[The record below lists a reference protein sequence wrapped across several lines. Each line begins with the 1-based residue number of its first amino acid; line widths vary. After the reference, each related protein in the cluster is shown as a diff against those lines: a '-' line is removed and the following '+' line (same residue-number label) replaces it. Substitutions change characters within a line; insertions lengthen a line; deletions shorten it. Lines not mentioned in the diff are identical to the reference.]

1 MSAPDDCEPLS
12 ALVPGQVLEPE
23 HEVAFFA
30 DQVSVVEAPE
40 LTVLG
45 SAVSVTEGA
54 KAETVTM
61 ADCVA
66 EPPVPVQV
74 SSNSVVLESSPVD
87 QLPLVAKAPC
97 QPPEALQEVA
107 FCDCQVRL
115 ETPPSATVDG
125 DAAKVIVGAGET
137 TTTSADREAEPPR
150 PEQVSV

>member
-1 MSAPDDCEPLS
+1 VS

-45 SAVSVTEGA
+45 LAVSVTEGA

-66 EPPVPVQV
+66 EPPVPVHV
-74 SSNSVVLESSPVD
+74 SSNSVVLESAPVD
-87 QLPLVAKAPC
+87 QVPLVAKAPC
-97 QPPEALQEVA
+97 QPPDAVQDVA
-107 FCDCQVRL
+107 FCDCQVRV
-115 ETPPSATVDG
+115 EAPPSATVDG
-125 DAAKVIVGAGET
+125 DVARVIVGAGEI
-137 TTTSADREAEPPR
+137 TTTSADREADPPG